1 MVRRGVLA
9 VGFGGAAD
17 GHLVGSRGVGTAYLR
32 ARACAQSGGAV
43 QDGGN
48 AARGGRGVG
57 TG

>member
-1 MVRRGVLA
+1 MA